1 MIIYWYLVIWALI
14 LIVVAV
20 CFFLM
25 RRYYIRLL
33 RYEVVRARR
42 SEHIKTV
49 FLANVSHALRNPL
62 NSIITTSDEVLS
74 IGIWLFGPLYLLLW
88 PCVSS

>member
-25 RRYYIRLL
+25 RRYYISPGTAHTAHRPGHIDKQRWQSAHVLHL
-33 RYEVVRARR
+33 AAHRVV
-42 SEHIKTV
+42 
-49 FLANVSHALRNPL
+49 
-62 NSIITTSDEVLS
+62 
-74 IGIWLFGPLYLLLW
+74 
-88 PCVSS
+88 